1 MAAAWH
7 VHQSTSL
14 WQWGLLNKTM
24 ICYLWVPVSCN
35 SSGQDSQKIGA
46 KNIGRILTSLPL
58 YDMESVYV
66 DAAALDRYGLNE
78 ADLVLPVSL
87 LDESGLLSLLND
99 ADHLVGC

>member
-1 MAAAWH
+1 MGAFE
-7 VHQSTSL
+7 QNYD
-14 WQWGLLNKTM
+14 LLFMGGGVLQLVT
-24 ICYLWVPVSCN
+24 
-35 SSGQDSQKIGA
+35 GQDSQKIGA

-87 LDESGLLSLLND
+87 LDESGLRSFLND
-99 ADHLVGC
+99 ADHLIGC